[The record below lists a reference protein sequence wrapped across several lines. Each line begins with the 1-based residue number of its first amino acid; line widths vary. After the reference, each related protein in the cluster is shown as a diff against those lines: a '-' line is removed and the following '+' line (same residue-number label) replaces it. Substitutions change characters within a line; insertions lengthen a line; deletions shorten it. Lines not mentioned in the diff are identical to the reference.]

1 MKQNSSVTG
10 DKQVV
15 YAIRRLK
22 KWRWFGGDCDE
33 LGPLNSLCW
42 SSQCG

>member
-1 MKQNSSVTG
+1 MKQKSVSG

-22 KWRWFGGDCDE
+22 MALVGGDCDE
-33 LGPLNSLCW
+33 FGPLNSLCW